1 MITEGNKQKVG
12 PFLTLP
18 LKIITNGFQ
27 LSVPV
32 HLMLQRSLF
41 VVEASVGILARGIYP
56 QSEMPIQLR
65 VCIHQEQTPVTT
77 GQGKDKKG
85 D

>member
-32 HLMLQRSLF
+32 HLMLQRSFF
-41 VVEASVGILARGIYP
+41 VVEASVGILARGVYP
-56 QSEMPIQLR
+56 
-65 VCIHQEQTPVTT
+65 
-77 GQGKDKKG
+77 
-85 D
+85 